1 MAKSDLFRT
10 LDNLGAKDFKRF
22 KWLLQQKGVL
32 EDFPAIPKSRLENA
46 DRMDTVTQMF
56 QTYSIN
62 TFKVTRI
69 VLVEMNQKNLVLD
82 LEKLSKTTT
91 EPAGKP

>member
-1 MAKSDLFRT
+1 MATSVLLGT
-10 LDNLGAKDFKRF
+10 LDDLGAEDFKRF
-22 KWLLQQKGVL
+22 KWLLQQRGVL

-46 DRMDTVTQMF
+46 DRMETVDQMF
-56 QTYSIN
+56 LTYSIN

-69 VLVEMNQKNLVLD
+69 VLVKMNQNDLVD
-82 LEKLSKTTT
+82 NLSKTTT